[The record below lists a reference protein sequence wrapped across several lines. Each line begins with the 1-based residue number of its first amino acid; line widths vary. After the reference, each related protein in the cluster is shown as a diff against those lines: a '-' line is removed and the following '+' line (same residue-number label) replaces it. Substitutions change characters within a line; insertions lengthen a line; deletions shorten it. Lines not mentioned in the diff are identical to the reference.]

1 MVKQWPDR
9 GEILGLG
16 GLRLM
21 PWWRGGVSADL
32 SKSELAGKFFRMST
46 INTTIRV
53 GADSAVIIAGLLSRF
68 GKGRRVALTEEPS
81 APAQVPSLAELT
93 DRVEAARRKL
103 PPSPW
108 ATTEEAL
115 RDLREGERE

>member
-1 MVKQWPDR
+1 
-9 GEILGLG
+9 
-16 GLRLM
+16 M
-21 PWWRGGVSADL
+21 PADL
-32 SKSELAGKFFRMST
+32 SKSELAGRFVRMST

-53 GADSAVIIAGLLSRF
+53 GDDSAVIIAGLLSRF
-68 GKGRRVALTEEPS
+68 GKGRRVRVALTDEPS

-93 DRVEAARRKL
+93 ARVEAARRKL

-115 RDLREGERE
+115 RDLREGGRE